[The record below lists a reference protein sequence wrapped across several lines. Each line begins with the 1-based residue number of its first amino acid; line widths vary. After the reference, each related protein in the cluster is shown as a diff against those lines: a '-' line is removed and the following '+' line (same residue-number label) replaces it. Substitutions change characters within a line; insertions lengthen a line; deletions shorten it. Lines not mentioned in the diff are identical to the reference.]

1 MAYLGHNAKPF
12 MLTLLK
18 IQNLALVNE
27 LTWLPQSGF
36 MSITGETGAGKSV
49 IMGAISLIL
58 GDRADKGMIR
68 SGETQCS
75 MEAIFSLPNPKFINE
90 QLDAAGVSPC
100 EDGELLIRRQIS
112 TSANRQ
118 FINNTP
124 VTQQVLRQ
132 IAAGLVDMHHPE
144 AHRSLSSQQRQ
155 LELLDCFCENESCRK
170 DYHQAY
176 SAYQAAKHA
185 YEELLQSER
194 ASARELDFLQHQ
206 IEEILQADFSA
217 EEVEGLEARWQRAR
231 NAERLSE
238 AAAGM
243 VQSLDGDEY
252 SILARLRQLV
262 RQSHDLERLDAS
274 TSAWMTPLTPAVE
287 ELEELSSR
295 LGDYLADMDADP
307 AAFEQLEQR
316 IAQLDTLKRKYGA
329 DFEAISAH
337 LAQCQAEWNTL
348 EKRDERLADLEEA
361 QNQAYQALLKSAK
374 VLSASRTKGVAGL
387 EENFLQHARQLGF
400 LQSLFQVQLQPL
412 EQPTATGAEEVDFLF
427 GPNPGEPLK
436 PLRMIAS
443 SGELARVMLALKS
456 ALAKQDDTPLLV
468 FDEID
473 ANVGGEIARAVGMK
487 MRELGQE
494 HQVIAITH
502 FPQVAAVANHHYL
515 ISKQVEDGRSVSRLQ
530 EVAGEE
536 RIQEL
541 VRMLGSDGASAHAHA
556 RELINSTQESEFKLS

>member
-1 MAYLGHNAKPF
+1 

-27 LTWLPQSGF
+27 LTWLPQAGF

-58 GDRADKGMIR
+58 GERADKGMIR

-75 MEAIFSLPNPKFINE
+75 MEAIFSLSHPEATNA
-90 QLDAAGVSPC
+90 QLDAVGVTPC

-155 LELLDCFCENESCRK
+155 LELLDCFCENDAARK
-170 DYHQAY
+170 N
-176 SAYQAAKHA
+176 YQAAYSDYQAARHA

-194 ASARELDFLQHQ
+194 ASARELDFLRHQ
-206 IEEILQADFSA
+206 IDEIEQAAFTA

-231 NAERLSE
+231 NAERLCE
-238 AAAGM
+238 AAVGM
-243 VQSLDGDEY
+243 VQNLDGDES

-262 RQSHDLERLDAS
+262 RQSHELERLDATTS
-274 TSAWMTPLTPAVE
+274 TWMSPLTPAVE
-287 ELEELSSR
+287 ELEELSSQ
-295 LGDYLADMDADP
+295 LGNYLNDMEGDP

-316 IAQLDTLKRKYGA
+316 VAQLDTLKRKYGA
-329 DFEAISAH
+329 DFEAIESH
-337 LAQCQAEWNTL
+337 LHQCQEEWNAL
-348 EKRDERLADLEEA
+348 EKRDERLADLEE
-361 QNQAYQALLKSAK
+361 QQALAYKQLRAVAAK
-374 VLSASRTKGVAGL
+374 LSASRAQGVAGL
-387 EENFLQHARQLGF
+387 EQNFLEHARQLGF
-400 LQSLFQVQLQPL
+400 LQSLFQVQLKPL
-412 EQPTATGAEEVDFLF
+412 EQPSATGAEEVDFLF

-515 ISKQVEDGRSVSRLQ
+515 ITKQVEDGRSVSRLQ

-556 RELINSTQESEFKLS
+556 RELIDSAQEEAFRLS